1 MGAGVVAV
9 ATVVGAAVVGARAVV
24 GGAGSSADGGGT
36 VVVVGVVGVAV
47 VLGAA
52 VVLGRVKVSGGRVVV
67 VDDGRGV
74 WALADQVPATLSAS
88 PSAAAAQAGR
98 RLTTLVRRTDAP
110 PLRGTGG

>member
-36 VVVVGVVGVAV
+36 VVVVVVVVAV

-88 PSAAAAQAGR
+88 PSAAAQAGR